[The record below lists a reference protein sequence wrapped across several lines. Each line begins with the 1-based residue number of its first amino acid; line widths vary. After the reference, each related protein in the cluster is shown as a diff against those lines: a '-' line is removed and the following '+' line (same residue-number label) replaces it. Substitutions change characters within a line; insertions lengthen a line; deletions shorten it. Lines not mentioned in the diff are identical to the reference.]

1 MYAPY
6 TRFIEWYIV
15 HIFFVFSNVLLDLL
29 QIVILSGWF
38 SSSLNNVNSLFFV
51 YLLLFIC
58 QIHYGRVEG
67 GDKVYNFFF
76 CYELNSKLWSS
87 NRCYRIDSFE
97 VVPPCFFWLLCMR
110 K

>member
-15 HIFFVFSNVLLDLL
+15 HIFVVFSNVLLDLL

-67 GDKVYNFFF
+67 GDKVYNFIFF
-76 CYELNSKLWSS
+76 VMSLILSCGAL
-87 NRCYRIDSFE
+87 IDVIGLIHLRLFHRVSFG
-97 VVPPCFFWLLCMR
+97 CCA
-110 K
+110 